1 MRRLLTLILVLVALC
16 AGGTGVLAQAPVPA
30 PQTQPKEQ
38 TVYITKT
45 GKKYH
50 RDGCRYL
57 RSSRIPIT
65 LKDAKAN
72 GYSPCTVCKPAR

>member
-1 MRRLLTLILVLVALC
+1 MRRLLTLILIVVALV
-16 AGGTGVLAQAPVPA
+16 AGGTGVHAQAPVPA

-38 TVYITKT
+38 TVYVTKT

-57 RSSRIPIT
+57 RSSRIPVV

-72 GYSPCTVCKPAR
+72 GYTPCSVCRPAQ

>member
-1 MRRLLTLILVLVALC
+1 MRRLLSLVLVVVALC
-16 AGGTGVLAQAPVPA
+16 AGGTSVLAQAPAPA

-38 TVYITKT
+38 TVYVTRT

-57 RSSRIPIT
+57 SQSKFLMS
-65 LKDAKAN
+65 LKDAKAK
-72 GYSPCTVCKPAR
+72 GYTACKICRPAS